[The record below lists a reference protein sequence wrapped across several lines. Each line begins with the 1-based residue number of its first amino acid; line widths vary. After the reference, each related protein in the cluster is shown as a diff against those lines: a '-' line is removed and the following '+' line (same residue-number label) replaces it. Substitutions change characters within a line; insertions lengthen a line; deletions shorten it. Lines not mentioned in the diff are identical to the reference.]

1 MAESKRKQSGKLA
14 EIFAKINM
22 SDLPAMSSHVQE
34 ILDLTS
40 NKKYLKHEHL
50 TKIVLQDYSLTNKVL
65 QFANSAYFSPGQKVS
80 TVSMAVAILGFD
92 TVRDLCLAI
101 ALFDDFIQAGVDK
114 KAISKL
120 LIRSFLSAML
130 AREIVT
136 TRFVQIMPEE
146 AFICSLMRNLGKMVA
161 CIYFPA
167 LFQDVEEGV
176 IEGEVSEDEATRKA
190 FDGMTFSELGIE
202 LARFWNLT
210 ESVIASMDTEPEKP
224 EDENDETGYLKNLAD
239 FSNRFVDMLCSS
251 NTVEPLMEQ
260 YGEILFVTEEEVNVI
275 LENTAEASA
284 VIFDSIRYGIE
295 ELEGCRKKAVLD
307 DYEDIEED
315 AGESGIDEKQPR
327 FNEQLANEYSLKLSQ
342 ILMSPFKL
350 EHFFTI
356 LTESL
361 WKCMKFD
368 RVILGMLKIQGSDKY
383 VKGLIGL
390 DNLKQN
396 GVKEFQQKLTS
407 SNHAVYQALSSCK
420 DMVVPDDTPG
430 AFPEE
435 LREFV
440 NGRTIYLF
448 PICIRDKGIALL
460 YMDKKVDKPTL
471 TKQEIRYTRMFR
483 DIAVKAIMRKEKKDQ
498 E

>member
-22 SDLPAMSSHVQE
+22 SDLPAMSSHVKE

-65 QFANSAYFSPGQKVS
+65 QFANSAYYSPGHKVS

-114 KAISKL
+114 QAICKL

-136 TRFVQIMPEE
+136 TRFVQITPEE

-167 LFQDVEEGV
+167 LYKD
-176 IEGEVSEDEATRKA
+176 IEQEVAETGMSEDDVTPKLL
-190 FDGMTFSELGIE
+190 DGMTFAELGIE
-202 LARFWNLT
+202 LAKFWNLT
-210 ESVIASMDTEPEKP
+210 DAVIASMDNDPDNP
-224 EDENDETGYLKNLAD
+224 EDEDDQIGYLKNMAD
-239 FSNRFVDMLCSS
+239 FSNRFVDMLCTS
-251 NTVEPLMEQ
+251 NTVEPLLEK
-260 YGEILFVTEEEVNVI
+260 YGDILFVTEEETNII

-284 VIFDSIRYGIE
+284 VIFDSIRYGLE
-295 ELEGCRKKAVLD
+295 ELEGCRKKIDLGEF
-307 DYEDIEED
+307 EDIEED
-315 AGESGIDEKQPR
+315 TDFNQIKGEKAEFS
-327 FNEQLANEYSLKLSQ
+327 EQLANEYSLRLSQ
-342 ILMSPFKL
+342 ILMAPFKL
-350 EHFFTI
+350 DNFFSI
-356 LTESL
+356 LTEAL
-361 WKCMKFD
+361 FKCIGFD
-368 RVILGMLKIQGSDKY
+368 RVILGMLRIQGKDKY
-383 VKGLIGL
+383 IKGLMGQGDINP
-390 DNLKQN
+390 D

-407 SNHAVYQALSSCK
+407 SQHAVFQALNNCK
-420 DMVVPDDTPG
+420 DMIVPDNTAG
-430 AFPEE
+430 AFPDE
-435 LREFV
+435 LKPFV
-440 NGRTIYLF
+440 DGRTVYLF
-448 PICIRDKGIALL
+448 PMCLRDKGIALL
-460 YMDKKVDKPTL
+460 YMDKKNDKPIL
-471 TKQEIRYTRMFR
+471 TKKQIRYTRMFR
-483 DIAVKAIMRKEKKDQ
+483 DIAVKAIMRKEKKSQ